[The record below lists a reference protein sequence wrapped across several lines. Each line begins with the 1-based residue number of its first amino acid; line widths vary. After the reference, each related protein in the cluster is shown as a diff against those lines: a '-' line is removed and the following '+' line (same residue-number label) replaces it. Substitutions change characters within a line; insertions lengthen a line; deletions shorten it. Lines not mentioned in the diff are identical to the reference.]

1 MNPYAMFARLTA
13 ADMVVPS
20 VARRVADRHRFVSG
34 IARYVQMGDNDLYR
48 ATEVCLRNLERLDDE
63 GEHPDSDLRLVLVP
77 ELWERIRSGSRD
89 PLRRISSSL
98 AEYRGDGP
106 RLFPSMLSDQDLA
119 RLRASADGLRRRVS
133 AVADLDAAGLVER
146 VRFAI
151 ARSRV
156 AERWPPDYPV
166 YEPGFTYQL
175 VPAVAWRML
184 SADRVELAVRAFE

>member
-1 MNPYAMFARLTA
+1 MLARLTT

-20 VARRVADRHRFVSG
+20 VARRVADRRGFLSD
-34 IARYVQMGDNDLYR
+34 IARYVQMGDDDLYR

-106 RLFPSMLSDQDLA
+106 RFFSSMLSEDDLA
-119 RLRASADGLRRRVS
+119 RLRASADDMRRRVS
-133 AVADLDAAGLVER
+133 AAAVLDAPGLVER

-151 ARSRV
+151 AGSR
-156 AERWPPDYPV
+156 AADRWPPDHPV
-166 YEPGFTYQL
+166 YEPGFTYRL

-184 SADRVELAVRAFE
+184 SADRVESAGRALE